1 MEKSII
7 NKRAKIFY
15 LFWSIK
21 NKGTANW
28 KAARALSLSS
38 NRLYINKPVIK
49 VFISS
54 IHQEWRDYKFKME
67 KNELQR
73 IPIPE
78 SFWNLKISLSPKP
91 NKIYFIHFHPPRR
104 AIIKAYFNF
113 KIKNK
118 QTSPFFPFPLLL
130 ITINK
135 TGKISYLL
143 PPSLNEYIINGL
155 TSSE

>member
-1 MEKSII
+1 MIYQEWRDCKFKMEKSIT

-91 NKIYFIHFHPPRR
+91 NKIYFIHFHSPRM
-104 AIIKAYFNF
+104 KSN
-113 KIKNK
+113 NK
-118 QTSPFFPFPLLL
+118 SLLQL
-130 ITINK
+130 QNK
-135 TGKISYLL
+135 
-143 PPSLNEYIINGL
+143 E
-155 TSSE
+155 

>member
-1 MEKSII
+1 MEKSIT

-73 IPIPE
+73 IPNPTKYI
-78 SFWNLKISLSPKP
+78 SFI
-91 NKIYFIHFHPPRR
+91 FIHQEWR
-104 AIIKAYFNF
+104 AIIKACFNF

-155 TSSE
+155 TSSD